1 MNLKFNYK
9 FKILLII
16 ITWII
21 ILFQN
26 NYSNNIIFLIKLN
39 NYIIIIII
47 IIIITILYLNFYI
60 YLNKF
65 NNKILIENNIIELIW
80 TLIPIIIIFIIIIPS
95 IKIIYLNNELKK
107 NIISIK
113 IISNQWFW
121 YYEYLNFNNKF
132 NSYIIYKKNFNF
144 NLIETDNRIII
155 PFNIPIQLILT
166 SIDVIHSWTIPSL
179 NIKIDTI
186 PNQLNNQIIKL
197 NKPGLIYGQCSEI
210 CGINHRFI
218 PIKIE
223 SINFNNFIKWLK

>member
-9 FKILLII
+9 LILLII
-16 ITWII
+16 ISWII
-21 ILFQN
+21 LNFQN
-26 NYSNNIIFLIKLN
+26 FNSINIFLLNKFN
-39 NYIIIIII
+39 NYIILIIFIIII
-47 IIIITILYLNFYI
+47 FIIYINIYI

-65 NNKILIENNIIELIW
+65 INKILIENNIIEIIW
-80 TLIPIIIIFIIIIPS
+80 TIIPIIIILFIALPS
-95 IKIIYLNNELKK
+95 IKTLYINNELKN

-132 NSYIIYKKNFNF
+132 NSYIIINNNFNF
-144 NLIETDNRIII
+144 YIIETDNRIII
-155 PFNIPIQLILT
+155 PFNFPIQLIIT

-179 NIKIDTI
+179 NIKIDSI
-186 PNQLNNQIIKL
+186 PNQLNNQLIKIIKP
-197 NKPGLIYGQCSEI
+197 NLIFGQCSEI

-223 SINFNNFIKWLK
+223 SINLNNFIKWLI